1 VAEIPPAHSSR
12 AWHCIVFWALVFVP
26 LTRMAL
32 RIFGYRHWQDLLF
45 LAVPPVCGDEVRP
58 ELISEARRAARL
70 IRAAATEGLARGRCL
85 EQSVVLRWLL

>member
-1 VAEIPPAHSSR
+1 
-12 AWHCIVFWALVFVP
+12 
-26 LTRMAL
+26 MAL